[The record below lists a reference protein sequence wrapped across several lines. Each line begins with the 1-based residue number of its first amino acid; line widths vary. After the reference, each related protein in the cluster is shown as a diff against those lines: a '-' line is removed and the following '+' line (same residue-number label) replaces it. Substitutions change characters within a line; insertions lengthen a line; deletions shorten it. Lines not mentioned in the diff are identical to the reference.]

1 MFLGSFFVARNT
13 SALTHSGNK
22 IFLNITFSGKF
33 SLLELANNATPT
45 DAITNPKNTLG
56 WLTYCTK
63 LGLTPLF
70 TNKDDSVESNKPPE
84 IANINYY
91 YTQWCPYCKKASG
104 EWEATKSKFDGK
116 VINNHKIQFNEID
129 CDAKENAEQVK
140 DIDGYPTI
148 KIFLPDGKTVEYD
161 SKPDRKTL
169 ELFINS
175 VLNE

>member
-1 MFLGSFFVARNT
+1 MLKKIKENIGGIFKNKKNVLMIVFV
-13 SALTHSGNK
+13 
-22 IFLNITFSGKF
+22 
-33 SLLELANNATPT
+33 LLL
-45 DAITNPKNTLG
+45 
-56 WLTYCTK
+56 
-63 LGLTPLF
+63 LGLAGYIFKSHVYPKLNPTYVSNKEF